1 LNVTANMMFVAED
14 YAAILAELGHSRS
27 AARLLGAADALHERS
42 GIPRLAHQEAE
53 IAGAIAKARAMV
65 SATDWKQAYE
75 SGRDTPVYD
84 VIAHA
89 YAVTAP

>member
-1 LNVTANMMFVAED
+1 MMFVAED
-14 YAAILAELGHSRS
+14 YAAILGELGHARS

-53 IAGAIAKARAMV
+53 IAGAIAKARTTV
-65 SATDWKQAYE
+65 PGPDWKHAYE
-75 SGRDTPVYD
+75 SGRDTPIYD